1 MKLKN
6 YAFLLFFAA
15 VAFVTTSCEP
25 DRYLEETSEVIDSGS
40 ENNKEIPRDPD
51 ED

>member
-6 YAFLLFFAA
+6 YALLVLFAV
-15 VAFVTTSCEP
+15 VAFANTSCEP
-25 DRYLEETSEVIDSGS
+25 DRFLEENTVVSDSGS
-40 ENNKEIPRDPD
+40 ENNETKPRDPD